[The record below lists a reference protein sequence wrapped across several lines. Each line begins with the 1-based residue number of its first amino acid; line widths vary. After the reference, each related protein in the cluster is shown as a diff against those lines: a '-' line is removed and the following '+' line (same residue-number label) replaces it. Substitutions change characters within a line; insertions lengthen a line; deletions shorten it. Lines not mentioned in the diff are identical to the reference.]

1 MRTLPEI
8 QAGFAAA
15 LLADDPAAVAGEI
28 AADGLAPEARLAVYR
43 NHVLRSLTDALLATF
58 PVVGRLVGE
67 GFFRYA
73 ADRYVRAEPPV
84 GPCLVEYGASFGDF
98 LATFPPCAPHPY
110 LGDVARLEWAMN
122 AAIHAPEARPLAPAA
137 LAGVAAE
144 AVPRLVFTVDPSAT
158 WLESPWPVD
167 RIWRA
172 NQPDGDPGAV
182 GPLDAGGV
190 ALEIRRHDDRA
201 GLRAIAAAECA
212 FRAALGRGARLE
224 EAAAAALARD
234 GDFDLTGAVGALFA
248 EALLT
253 GFTLA
258 PERGEAP

>member
-1 MRTLPEI
+1 MRALPEI

-15 LLADDPAAVAGEI
+15 LLAEPPSDLAGEI
-28 AADGLAPEARLAVYR
+28 EGDGLAPAARLAVYR
-43 NHVLRSLTDALLATF
+43 HHVLRSLTDALLATF
-58 PVVGRLVGE
+58 PVVARLVGE

-73 ADRYVRAEPPV
+73 ADRYVRAEPPA
-84 GPCLVEYGASFGDF
+84 GPCLFEYGAGFWGF
-98 LATFPPCAPHPY
+98 LAGFSACAPYPF

-122 AAIHAPEARPLAPAA
+122 AAIHAAEAAPLAPAA
-137 LAGVAAE
+137 LAGVPAE
-144 AVPRLVFTVDPSAT
+144 AIPRLVFAVDPSAS
-158 WLESPWPVD
+158 WLESRWPVD

-190 ALEIRRHDDRA
+190 ALEIRRQGDQA
-201 GLRAIAAAECA
+201 GFRAIPAAQCA
-212 FRAALGRGARLE
+212 FRVALHRGARLE
-224 EAAAAALARD
+224 AAAEAALVRD
-234 GDFDLTGAVGALFA
+234 TGFDLTGAVGALFA

-258 PERGEAP
+258 PEGGETP